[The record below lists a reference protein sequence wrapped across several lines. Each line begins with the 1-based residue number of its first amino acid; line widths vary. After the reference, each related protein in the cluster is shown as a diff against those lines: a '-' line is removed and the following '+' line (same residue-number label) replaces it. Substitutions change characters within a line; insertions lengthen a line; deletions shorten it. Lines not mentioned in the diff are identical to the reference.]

1 MQTFSGKDPMQ
12 PAFWDQRFEA
22 QFMPWDKGGVPQD
35 LQEFVR
41 LAKQPMATLI
51 PGCGIGY
58 EAAFLAQAGWDVTA
72 IDFSPAA
79 VASAKAAIG
88 AWGKHVIEADFFQYQ
103 PAQTLD
109 LIYER
114 AFLCALPP
122 AMRPAIASRW
132 AALLPAGG
140 ILAGFFFLDDSAERS
155 LKGPPFS
162 ITSADLQAL
171 LLPYFELQEQRAV
184 SDSIPV
190 FVGKESW
197 QVWRRRSE

>member
-1 MQTFSGKDPMQ
+1 MQSFADKDPMQ
-12 PAFWDQRFEA
+12 PAFWNQRFEA

-35 LQEFVR
+35 LRNFVSQ
-41 LAKQPMATLI
+41 AKRPLVSLI

-58 EAAFLAQAGWDVTA
+58 EAAFLAQAAWDVTA

-88 AWGKHVIEADFFQYQ
+88 AWGKHVIEADFFLYQ

-122 AMRPAIASRW
+122 AMRPAIARRW
-132 AALLPAGG
+132 AHLLPAGG
-140 ILAGFFFLDDSAERS
+140 ILAGFFFLDECAEAS

-162 ITSADLQAL
+162 ITRAELQAL
-171 LLPYFELQEQRAV
+171 LLPYFELQEERAV

-190 FVGKESW
+190 FDGKESW